1 MILHT
6 SRLTTSQEFPPLY
19 NLQSLPV
26 ASPIPSSLEE
36 PFSPSLTRSSS
47 RIESVIRV
55 IYLQIDK
62 LEKDQRV
69 TWEAIIKTGDTK
81 QVIYATVTRN
91 VTPVTFRKFVESP
104 NTVTQDAE
112 LFQLLQSSR
121 IKATQVE
128 SVLSQKKKKTLTKEK
143 VKFLSTQGYKGLTVA
158 LIHDKKASLVS
169 NLATI
174 LSEEKSNLKGKLQ
187 NTEIH
192 LLPVEQLAKNLFQD
206 KIFSAA
212 KPAHKD
218 NMKVSAEKWR
228 LVTEHLV
235 VVKITAARWW
245 LQVYDQLVKLHDE
258 SHSDPHLSLMNSKIL
273 YKDEENLRPNNL
285 DNNSTLIDDSTRIII
300 DDSDESMDTDS
311 KWFGGLENDS
321 DDGNDGTSRNNF
333 DEADILRRQPEVD
346 SNRYSP

>member
-1 MILHT
+1 MILPT
-6 SRLTTSQEFPPLY
+6 SRLTTSQGFPPLY
-19 NLQSLPV
+19 NLQPLPV

-36 PFSPSLTRSSS
+36 PFSPVRWEVTQANQKALLKSLQLLS
-47 RIESVIRV
+47 
-55 IYLQIDK
+55 
-62 LEKDQRV
+62 
-69 TWEAIIKTGDTK
+69 EAIIPTSDTK
-81 QVIYATVTRN
+81 QAIYDTVTRN

-128 SVLSQKKKKTLTKEK
+128 LVLSQKKTKILRKEE
-143 VKFLSTQGYKGLTVA
+143 VKFLCTQGYKGLTVA
-158 LIHDKKASLVS
+158 LIQDKKTSLVS
-169 NLATI
+169 NLVTI

-187 NTEIH
+187 NTEIW

-206 KIFSAA
+206 KIFSTA
-212 KPAHKD
+212 KPAQKD
-218 NMKVSAEKWR
+218 NMKISVAKWR

-235 VVKITAARWW
+235 AVKIIAARWW
-245 LQVYDQLVKLHDE
+245 LQVHDQLVNLHDG

-273 YKDEENLRPNNL
+273 YKDEENLCPNDL

-311 KWFGGLENDS
+311 EWFSGLENDS
-321 DDGNDGTSRNNF
+321 DDGNDGRNDF
-333 DEADILRRQPEVD
+333 DEADILRSQPEVD